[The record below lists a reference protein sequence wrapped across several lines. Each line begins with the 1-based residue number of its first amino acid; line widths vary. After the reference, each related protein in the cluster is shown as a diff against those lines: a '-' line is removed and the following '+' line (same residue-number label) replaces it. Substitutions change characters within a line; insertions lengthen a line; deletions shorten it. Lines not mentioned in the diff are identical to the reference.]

1 MIAPTT
7 FVDLETAR
15 TARGVR
21 LVVAS
26 GIPSP
31 WSEAA
36 KGIFRI
42 KRAPFVCLRM
52 APRDKDVLGWT
63 RARNV
68 PAAMFDDEPART
80 GWADIL
86 ELAERVAPNPP
97 LIPAAPEDRARMFGL
112 AHEVMGEGGLVWSGR
127 LVTIHLGLETDG
139 ARGFPPMIAGYLAKR
154 YGYAPERIDLAR
166 RRVAEGWA
174 LLADALGGRE
184 HYFGEQVTAL
194 DVYSAAAVNIFEL
207 MPESDC
213 PMLPLI
219 RTAFASMLDEVATVP
234 RALVA
239 HRDRMYGRYLEL
251 PIVL

>member
-1 MIAPTT
+1 MSGPTT

-15 TARGVR
+15 ATRGVR

-36 KGIFRI
+36 KGIFRV
-42 KRAPFVCLRM
+42 KGAPFVCLRM
-52 APRDKDVLGWT
+52 APRDREVLGWT

-80 GWADIL
+80 GWAEIL
-86 ELAERVAPNPP
+86 ELAERVAPSPS
-97 LIPAAPEDRARMFGL
+97 LLPAAAEDRARMFGL
-112 AHEVMGEGGLVWSGR
+112 AHEVMGEGGLLWSGR
-127 LVTIHLGLETDG
+127 LITVHLGLETDG

-154 YGYAPERIDLAR
+154 YGYVRERIDVAR

-184 HYFGEQVTAL
+184 HYFGKQLTAL
-194 DVYSAAAVNIFEL
+194 DIYSATAVNIFEL

-213 PMLPLI
+213 PMLPLV
-219 RTAFASMLDEVATVP
+219 RAAFASTRDEMAEVP

-251 PIVL
+251 PMVL

>member
-1 MIAPTT
+1 MSAATT

-15 TARGVR
+15 SAPGLR
-21 LVVAS
+21 LAVAG

-42 KRAPFVCLRM
+42 KGAPFLCVRM
-52 APRDKDVLGWT
+52 PPGDKAVRSWT

-68 PAAMFDDEPART
+68 PAAMFEDEPART

-86 ELAERVAPNPP
+86 ELAERIAPSPSLVP
-97 LIPAAPEDRARMFGL
+97 EAPAERVRMFGL

-139 ARGFPPMIAGYLAKR
+139 ARGFPPMVAGYLAKR
-154 YGYAPERIDLAR
+154 YGYAPERIDAAR
-166 RRVAEGWA
+166 RRVAESWA

-184 HYFGEQVTAL
+184 HYFGDQVTAL
-194 DVYSAAAVNIFEL
+194 DVYSAAAVNMFEVP
-207 MPESDC
+207 PERDC
-213 PMLPLI
+213 EMLPLI
-219 RTAFASMLDEVATVP
+219 RAAFESMRDEVAPVP
-234 RALVA
+234 RAVVA
-239 HRDRMYGRYLEL
+239 HRDRMYARWLEL
-251 PIVL
+251 PIVV